1 MKRYALLTYKRLWEI
16 TLGQA
21 VLLFAISFAI
31 SLLPSSILTMPRW
44 PWVLI
49 AIASFSLAAFVSL
62 MARSGYAQLTDN
74 GLEVKSL
81 FGEISVHYDDIEEAS
96 YGVFGKYFEPIHQNW
111 SQRIFLQPFWF
122 EPVLVL
128 KVREFPYDY
137 ASLRLLF
144 GKYLFVPEKRAL
156 VLLVSDVH
164 ELGARISS
172 VLQEKRLPKARRE
185 DEPTCPRR

>member
-1 MKRYALLTYKRLWEI
+1 MKKYALLTYRRLQEI
-16 TLGQA
+16 TFGQA
-21 VLLFAISFAI
+21 ALIFVISFAI

-44 PWVLI
+44 PWVSI
-49 AIASFSLAAFVSL
+49 AIASFSLATIISL
-62 MARSGYAQLTDN
+62 IARSSYAQLTDN

-81 FGEISVHYDDIEEAS
+81 FGEISIKYDDIEEAS
-96 YGVFGKYFEPIHQNW
+96 YGVFGKYFEPIRQNW

-144 GKYLFVPEKRAL
+144 GKYLFEPEKGVL
-156 VLLVSDVH
+156 VLLVNDVH

-172 VLQEKRLPKARRE
+172 ILQEKRLLKAKERG
-185 DEPTCPRR
+185 

>member
-1 MKRYALLTYKRLWEI
+1 MKRYALLTYKRLRDI
-16 TLGQA
+16 TFGQA
-21 VLLFAISFAI
+21 TLLFVISLAI

-49 AIASFSLAAFVSL
+49 AIASFSLAVFVSL
-62 MARSGYAQLTDN
+62 MAHSSYAQLTDK
-74 GLEVKSL
+74 GLEVKTL
-81 FGEISVHYDDIEEAS
+81 FGEIFLDYDDILEAS
-96 YGVFGKYFEPIHQNW
+96 YGVFGKYFEPINQNW

-144 GKYLFVPEKRAL
+144 GKYLFEPKKGVL
-156 VLLVSDVH
+156 VLLVKDVP
-164 ELGARISS
+164 ELGARMSS
-172 VLQEKRLPKARRE
+172 VLQERRLLKAKERE
-185 DEPTCPRR
+185 